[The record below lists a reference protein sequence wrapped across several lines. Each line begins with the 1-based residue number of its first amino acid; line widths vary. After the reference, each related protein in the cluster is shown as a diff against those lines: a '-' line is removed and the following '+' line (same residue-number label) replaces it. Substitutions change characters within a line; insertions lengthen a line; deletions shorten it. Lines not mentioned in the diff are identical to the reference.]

1 MRETTVKTRWGIV
14 GLLLAA
20 AGSVLGALSPTE
32 TVRQTADRV
41 IEVLK
46 DQTLER
52 EVKWRQVGDIVAERF
67 DYRSMSQSVL
77 ATNWQQ
83 ASPEEK
89 RQFIEYFSQYLE
101 DVYRE
106 KIEMYTNQHVE
117 YLQERVTG
125 DRAVVDTVI
134 VTDNT
139 QIPVTYR
146 LKDNDGEWYAYDV
159 IIENVS
165 LVSNYRSTFAAILDS
180 QGIDGLLNDLQSK
193 IAAYK
198 SERGIDE

>member
-1 MRETTVKTRWGIV
+1 
-14 GLLLAA
+14 
-20 AGSVLGALSPTE
+20 
-32 TVRQTADRV
+32 
-41 IEVLK
+41 
-46 DQTLER
+46 
-52 EVKWRQVGDIVAERF
+52 
-67 DYRSMSQSVL
+67 VL

-106 KIEMYTNQHVE
+106 RIETYTNQHVE
-117 YLQERVTG
+117 YLQEQVTG

-146 LKDNDGEWYAYDV
+146 LKNNDGEWYAYDV
-159 IIENVS
+159 VIENVS
-165 LVSNYRSTFAAILDS
+165 LVSNYRSTFAAIVDS
-180 QGIDGLLNDLQSK
+180 QGINGLLDDLQSK

-198 SERGIDE
+198 RERGIAE